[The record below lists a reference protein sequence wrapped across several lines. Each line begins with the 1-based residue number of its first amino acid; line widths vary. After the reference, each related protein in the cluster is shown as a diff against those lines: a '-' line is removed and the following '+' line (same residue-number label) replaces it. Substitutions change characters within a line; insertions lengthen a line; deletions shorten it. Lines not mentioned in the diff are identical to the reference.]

1 MNNNILAKPFSRTS
15 LLKFALPN
23 VVMMVFL
30 SLYTIVD
37 GIFISRF
44 VGELALSAT
53 NMFYPVTSI
62 QLAISIMLG
71 TGGSALIVIK
81 MGQGD
86 APTARGQFTFVTV
99 VSLFIGIFTA
109 LLCFSNLEHILT
121 LLGTS
126 SAQMDYA
133 QSYGRYMLYFSPMLF
148 LQGIFQIFFVSAGKP
163 KLGLAVMVTAGVT
176 NMILDYLFM
185 GPLQMGVIGA
195 ALATG
200 IGYSIPAVVGLIYFS
215 CNRKGSLYFAKFNFE
230 PKFLMSCCF
239 NGSSEMVSNVA
250 TAISTFLFNIIFMR
264 FWAENG
270 VAAIT
275 ILGYFQFV
283 FSSMFMGFSMGV
295 APVISYKYGANDKQ
309 QLKKACR
316 FSAVVILGCS
326 VAMFLISRQVIGP
339 VLFVFTDRSSPVYHL
354 AISGF
359 GIYSLQF
366 LFMGF
371 SIFASSMFTALG
383 NGVVSALISIF
394 RTFLFLVLC
403 LLLFP
408 VLWGETGVWWAVP
421 AAELMGLLISIFFFI
436 WGRKKYGYQ

>member
-1 MNNNILAKPFSRTS
+1 MENNVLEKQFTGRS
-15 LLKFALPN
+15 LLKFTMPN
-23 VVMMVFL
+23 IIMMVFL
-30 SLYTIVD
+30 SLYNIVD
-37 GIFISRF
+37 SLFISRF
-44 VGELALSAT
+44 TGELALSAF
-53 NMFYPVTSI
+53 NMFYPVISL
-62 QLAISIMLG
+62 QLAISVMLG
-71 TGGSALIVIK
+71 TGGSAQILIK

-86 APTARGQFTFVTV
+86 QKTARRQFTFLTV
-99 VSLFIGIFTA
+99 VSFSVGVFMAVVCLF
-109 LLCFSNLEHILT
+109 NLDRILT

-126 SAQMDYA
+126 ASQMIYVRDYA
-133 QSYGRYMLYFSPMLF
+133 KHLLPFSPMLF
-148 LQGIFQIFFVSAGKP
+148 LQGIFQLFFVSAGKAR
-163 KLGLAVMVTAGVT
+163 LGLCAMISGGVANMV
-176 NMILDYLFM
+176 LDYLLM
-185 GPLQMGVIGA
+185 GPLGMGIKGA

-200 IGYSIPAVVGLIYFS
+200 ISYVIPVTIGLLHFSI
-215 CNRKGSLYFAKFNFE
+215 NRKGALHFTRFSFDSR
-230 PKFLMSCCF
+230 FLVRCCS

-250 TAISTFLFNIIFMR
+250 NAVTTFLFNIIFMR
-264 FWAENG
+264 FWAEVG

-275 ILGYFQFV
+275 ILMDFQFI
-283 FSSMFMGFSMGV
+283 FSAIFSGFSMGV
-295 APVISYKYGANDKQ
+295 APVISYKYGADDKK

-339 VLFVFTDRSSPVYHL
+339 ALSVFTDRGSPVYQL

-421 AAELMGLLISIFFFI
+421 AAELMGLLVSLSFFV